1 MGYDEISSAT
11 CTQIHFWSSI
21 VENPGRFSVTDDE
34 QPSTQHISRASDGLC
49 RVQVTSNK
57 EEALKLET
65 NAKKQEARVI
75 GLFF

>member
-1 MGYDEISSAT
+1 MSSLARST
-11 CTQIHFWSSI
+11 
-21 VENPGRFSVTDDE
+21 FSRE
-34 QPSTQHISRASDGLC
+34 SDGLFH
-49 RVQVTSNK
+49 VQVTSNK

>member
-1 MGYDEISSAT
+1 MSSLA
-11 CTQIHFWSSI
+11 
-21 VENPGRFSVTDDE
+21 R
-34 QPSTQHISRASDGLC
+34 STFSRASDGLC